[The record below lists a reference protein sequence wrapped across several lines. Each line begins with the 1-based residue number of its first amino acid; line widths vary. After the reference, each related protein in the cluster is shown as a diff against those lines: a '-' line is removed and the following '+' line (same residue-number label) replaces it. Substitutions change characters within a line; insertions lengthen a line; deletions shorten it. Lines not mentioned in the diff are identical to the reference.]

1 MLFPEIQ
8 NVATEDQLALI
19 EKIHNEDGFNDSFII
34 PCLANHPGSSIT
46 IFNRWGDEVY
56 RSDNYQN
63 DWEGTYNGELLPTG
77 TYYYLLEVNDA
88 AGTTLNGYLFLQR

>member
-1 MLFPEIQ
+1 MDCEAPNLVTP
-8 NVATEDQLALI
+8 N
-19 EKIHNEDGFNDSFII
+19 NDGDNDAFIV

-46 IFNRWGDEVY
+46 FFNRWGDEVF

-63 DWEGTYNGELLPTG
+63 DWQGTYQGEQLPTG

-88 AGTTLNGYLFLQR
+88 SGTVLNGFLFLQR